1 MVLNT
6 GTVIAIVNI
15 AQSKP
20 LYRVAFEVL
29 GVLRT
34 DLLCFDSSSQRLG
47 SGMNMHEF
55 QEIGEFVVKL
65 TNDDDDDDDDD
76 DNNNNNNNNNNKFNK
91 CKH

>member
-15 AQSKP
+15 AQSRP
-20 LYRVAFEVL
+20 LYRVAFEVI
-29 GVLRT
+29 GELRT

-55 QEIGEFVVKL
+55 QEIGEFVFKL
-65 TNDDDDDDDDD
+65 TN
-76 DNNNNNNNNNNKFNK
+76 DNNNNNNK
-91 CKH
+91 